1 MDGGYDGKMR
11 KGTGYYSL
19 KAIPAAL
26 LLLALFIIPIA
37 LTFSD
42 AFKDGGAAILGVLTD
57 DYTYHLLSFTLFESL
72 LSAAIS
78 VIAALPFASFYS
90 RYSFPGRRAM
100 LVFSQLSFTIPS
112 ILVVLGFVIWYG
124 NNGYLNNALRALMDV
139 DYTPLSVLY
148 SFKAIILA
156 HVYLNFPV
164 AFALITASWSSIPD
178 SYEKA
183 AATLGAGRMRTF
195 LRITLPTLR
204 GAVASAFILIFLF
217 CFSSFAIIMVLG
229 GNPAYSTLEVEIYRR
244 VHVDADLTG
253 AAALSLFAFAVNA
266 ILLALTTPGRKA
278 RRSERK
284 ERVLRK
290 ARGWRAL
297 EALLLSI
304 VMLSF
309 LLPPMI
315 SIVIRA
321 FYTRDGLLSMT
332 AWEGIIGRGFGL
344 IGHSLDALLIS
355 LIIGLAVAFLATAM
369 ASAIAMA
376 AAKRSSRLLPFI
388 SSLPMAAGSVTMGLG
403 FIYVS
408 SFISTRLGL
417 GGYALNVLFVIA
429 AHLVIVLPFAVR
441 TITPGARLIPDT
453 LASAAYTLGKG
464 RGRTYRKVEK
474 PMLSP
479 YRRKAFAFSFALSL
493 GEVNATLMLSS
504 GNVETLPV
512 LIYRLISSYDYQGA
526 AALGTLLLLQAL
538 IVFAIGEA
546 KGRKN
551 AVL

>member
-1 MDGGYDGKMR
+1 MR
-11 KGTGYYSL
+11 KGTGYYL
-19 KAIPAAL
+19 MKAIPAVML
-26 LLLALFIIPIA
+26 LLVLFIIPIA

-42 AFKDGGAAILGVLTD
+42 AFKDGGQQMLAVLED
-57 DYTYHLLSFTLFESL
+57 GYTYHLLSFTVSESL

-78 VIAALPFASFYS
+78 VAAALPFAAFFS

-100 LVFSQLSFTIPS
+100 LSLSQLSFTIPS

-124 NNGYLNNALRALMDV
+124 NNGYLNNALRALMDISH
-139 DYTPLSVLY
+139 TPLSVLY

-164 AFALITASWSSIPD
+164 AFALITAAWSAIPD
-178 SYEKA
+178 NAEKA
-183 AATLGAGRMRTF
+183 AATLGAGRLRIF
-195 LRITLPTLR
+195 LRITLPSLR
-204 GAVASAFILIFLF
+204 GSVASAFILIFLF

-244 VHVDADLTG
+244 VHVDADLPG

-278 RRSERK
+278 TKSERK
-284 ERVLRK
+284 ERVLRR
-290 ARGWRAL
+290 ARGWRAV
-297 EALLLSI
+297 EAALLSI
-304 VMLSF
+304 LMLAF
-309 LLPPMI
+309 LLPPMV
-315 SIVIRA
+315 SIIIRA
-321 FYTRDGLLSMT
+321 FYTKDGIYST
-332 AWEGIIGRGFGL
+332 KAWEGIIGRGFGL
-344 IGHSLDALLIS
+344 IGHSLDALAVS
-355 LIIGLAVAFLATAM
+355 FAIGLIVAFLATSMASSIAM
-369 ASAIAMA
+369 ASAR
-376 AAKRSSRLLPFI
+376 RSSRLLPFI

-408 SFISTRLGL
+408 SFISTHLGL
-417 GGYALNVLFVIA
+417 GGYALNLLFVIA

-441 TITPGARLIPDT
+441 TMTPGARLIPGT
-453 LASAAYTLGKG
+453 LASAAYTMGASK
-464 RGRTYRKVEK
+464 GRTYRKVER
-474 PMLSP
+474 PLLSP

-512 LIYRLISSYDYQGA
+512 LIYRLISNYDYQGA

-546 KGRKN
+546 EGRKN